1 MTEKNPPISKQQ
13 HEPNDKFK
21 VEPIKDDRY
30 KDQPIVKA
38 TKVKKAIV
46 NDQLTDVIESE
57 RYPRG
62 AQSANFRIDV
72 VAPLTGI
79 PMVEVKPFGW
89 VGPAPL
95 RFPESRLD
103 EFVELLSKIR

>member
-1 MTEKNPPISKQQ
+1 MTTKPLPGKD
-13 HEPNDKFK
+13 P
-21 VEPIKDDRY
+21 VETIKRNKPEAVKDERY

-38 TKVKKAIV
+38 EKVKKAMV
-46 NDQLTDVIESE
+46 NDQLTDVIETD

-62 AQSANFRIDV
+62 KQSENYRVDV

-79 PMVEVKPFGW
+79 PMVEIKPFGW

-95 RFPESRLD
+95 RVPESRLD
-103 EFVELLSKIR
+103 ELIELLSQVR